1 MKLTESYLKRL
12 IKQAINEMQDP
23 FSVTAQDPALD
34 YQDLYDEYVRNGVKM
49 CRFHRIIP
57 INTYTVYIGME
68 RILALQL
75 KVRYLATGECHPTR
89 TYRFR

>member
-34 YQDLYDEYVRNGVKM
+34 YQDLYDEYVRNGVKIE
-49 CRFHRIIP
+49 RGEFNNL
-57 INTYTVYIGME
+57 IN
-68 RILALQL
+68 ILNKM
-75 KVRYLATGECHPTR
+75 KVINPRHHLETWLRDISINRSQPR
-89 TYRFR
+89 

>member
-34 YQDLYDEYVRNGVKM
+34 YQDLYDEYVRNGVKIE
-49 CRFHRIIP
+49 RGEFNNL
-57 INTYTVYIGME
+57 IN
-68 RILALQL
+68 ILNKM
-75 KVRYLATGECHPTR
+75 KVINPRQHLETWLRDISINRSQPR
-89 TYRFR
+89 